1 MVREVPDP
9 PRPYPPNFHLKQVQ
23 TRLKR
28 MRGPSEYC
36 VFSSRILS
44 KLALYLLHYNR
55 VNSDLLLPVAV
66 HASSHASFPDTYS
79 QHMRHI
85 VLGSLPEVVFRN
97 TD

>member
-9 PRPYPPNFHLKQVQ
+9 TRPYPPNFHLKQVQ

-55 VNSDLLLPVAV
+55 VNSDPLLPVAV
-66 HASSHASFPDTYS
+66 PASFHASFPDTYQ
-79 QHMRHI
+79 QHMRHR